1 LKVVCHESLLEGF
14 AEIAQSA
21 LVRKLKFLKYSL
33 STLQKTVYKSGS
45 LKQSLLLY
53 PNVTKVYFWLWME
66 GILKTLISSVCVF
79 YNPILTENQSNWR
92 EELGI
97 FWRERLSFA
106 EEILKFHNET
116 VSRRSILAY
125 RRYLRHNW
133 MMGHSA
139 ESELILALDIT
150 DFFIFLQCIHCVG
163 IKFSVK
169 GKNFPVYQIW
179 NKKSKRFGFF

>member
-1 LKVVCHESLLEGF
+1 MKVVCHESLLEGF

-79 YNPILTENQSNWR
+79 YNLILTENQSNWR

-97 FWRERLSFA
+97 FWRGLTFE
-106 EEILKFHNET
+106 
-116 VSRRSILAY
+116 VS
-125 RRYLRHNW
+125 
-133 MMGHSA
+133 
-139 ESELILALDIT
+139 
-150 DFFIFLQCIHCVG
+150 V
-163 IKFSVK
+163 
-169 GKNFPVYQIW
+169 FPLL
-179 NKKSKRFGFF
+179 KRFWNSITKLSLEGVFLLIGDISGIIEWWVIPLKAN